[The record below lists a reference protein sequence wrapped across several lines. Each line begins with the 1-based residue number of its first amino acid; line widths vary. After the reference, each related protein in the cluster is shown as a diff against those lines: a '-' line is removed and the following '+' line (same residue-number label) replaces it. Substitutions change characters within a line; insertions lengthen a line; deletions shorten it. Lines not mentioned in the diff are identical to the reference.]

1 MLLNELLKFTDNDHA
16 DYASLSI
23 ALTKMKEIA
32 TLLNENKKHAEES
45 DEVLEVYRKVNP
57 KIPDLVEPHRYF
69 HFTKY
74 KLFQEKTQRRRY

>member
-1 MLLNELLKFTDNDHA
+1 MLLNELLKFTDSDHP

-45 DEVLEVYRKVNP
+45 DEVLEVYNKVNP
-57 KIPDLVEPHRYF
+57 KIPDLVEPHRF
-69 HFTKY
+69 AEILKF
-74 KLFQEKTQRRRY
+74 